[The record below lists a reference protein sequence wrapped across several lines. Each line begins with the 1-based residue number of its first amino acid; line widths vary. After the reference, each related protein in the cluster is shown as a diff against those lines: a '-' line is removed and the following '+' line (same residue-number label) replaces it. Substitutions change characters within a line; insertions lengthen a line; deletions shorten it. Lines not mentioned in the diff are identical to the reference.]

1 MFVKTK
7 KKQNTSKFRR
17 TKKTE
22 PQDLF
27 AYSGNR
33 HLARVSGCTS
43 PKWWRLHKRP
53 SIWPHCWGQIKWRR
67 FILLPSVVLLDF
79 LYGQEFLKKVP
90 PGLLSKSFFFLIIL
104 PYLDNYLLLGRPI
117 LKLIRHL
124 SMDEQIPNHQVW
136 ANGRFRQ
143 VYRGKITD
151 SY

>member
-1 MFVKTK
+1 M
-7 KKQNTSKFRR
+7 
-17 TKKTE
+17 
-22 PQDLF
+22 
-27 AYSGNR
+27 
-33 HLARVSGCTS
+33 
-43 PKWWRLHKRP
+43 
-53 SIWPHCWGQIKWRR
+53 
-67 FILLPSVVLLDF
+67 VLLDF

-90 PGLLSKSFFFLIIL
+90 PGLLSKSFFFLIFL

-124 SMDEQIPNHQVW
+124 SMDEQTPNHQVW